1 MRGAQHLTAEARA
14 VAEAL
19 FPPVFTDGEQAF
31 QNLRNLSS
39 KALLIPTVM
48 FRFANP
54 LALMTLLKCFSSM
67 TIRRAAQTKEARGM
81 ILSMDQ

>member
-1 MRGAQHLTAEARA
+1 
-14 VAEAL
+14 
-19 FPPVFTDGEQAF
+19 
-31 QNLRNLSS
+31 
-39 KALLIPTVM
+39 VM